1 MQKFALIGKNISKSL
16 SPALFKAAYPG
27 FDACYSLLESD
38 NAKEAFDMF
47 IKGGYKGAN
56 ITSPFKEEFMFFCD
70 KHDQISER
78 CGVTNLI
85 LWQDGALKS
94 YNTDYYGVRDPLLSN
109 KIPKGNAVVV
119 GAGGAA
125 KAAVLAL
132 KDSGMNVTVVNRTGS
147 KASELAQ
154 KSGVK
159 FALQENLAELLTNS
173 NLLVYT
179 IDVAIDEILDAN
191 LNKLTVLEANY
202 KNPVFSD
209 KDIARYICGREWLV
223 AQAIPSFKLFTG
235 LNPDITAMKLVAEN
249 C

>member
-27 FDACYSLLESD
+27 YNADYSLLECN
-38 NAKEAFDMF
+38 NAEEAFDRF
-47 IKGGYKGAN
+47 VSGKFTGAN
-56 ITSPFKEEFMFFCD
+56 ITSPFKEEFMSFCD
-70 KHDQISER
+70 LHDQISER

-85 LWQDGALKS
+85 LWQEGALKS

-109 KIPKGNAVVV
+109 KIPEGNAVVV

-132 KDSGMNVTVVNRTGS
+132 KDSGMNVTVVNRTSS

-154 KSGVK
+154 RFGVNS
-159 FALQENLAELLTNS
+159 ALMEDLAEAIKVS

-179 IDVAIDEILDAN
+179 IDVPIDKIFEVN
-191 LNKLTVLEANY
+191 LKNITVLEANY
-202 KNPVFSD
+202 KTPVFSNI
-209 KDIARYICGREWLV
+209 DIARYICGREWLV

-235 LNPDITAMKLVAEN
+235 LEPDIQAMKMVAEN